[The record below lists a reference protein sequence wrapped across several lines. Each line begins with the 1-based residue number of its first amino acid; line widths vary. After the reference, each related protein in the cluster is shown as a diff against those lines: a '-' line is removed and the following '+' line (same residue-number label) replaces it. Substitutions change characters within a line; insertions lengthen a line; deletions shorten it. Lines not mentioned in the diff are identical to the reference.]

1 MELVEQAACMMHEMT
16 GRQES
21 VMKTLYE
28 IKQGSLVATEESTAV
43 VVVYTSPDEAERQEL
58 VNTLHLP
65 RHDLESALDPD
76 EISRVEFTPEYTYM
90 IWKRP
95 NNVSFEQQLKF
106 EVSSV
111 GLVLQRDKLTIITG
125 EGAIPLDGGE
135 FRKVGSLNS
144 VVLKAFLQTIHHY
157 FGHLKG
163 IKMLTAELQ
172 AKMNVSQDNTYLLQ
186 MFSLGESLIYYL
198 NAIEGNASVLT
209 KLRANAERMGIS
221 KEDLEMM
228 DDVIIEHQQ
237 CNRQTQIYSSVLSEL
252 MDARGNI
259 INNNMNV
266 LLKNL
271 TTINVVFLP
280 LNLIAGIG
288 GMSEY
293 SMMTNGVNWR
303 IAYGFFLLTM
313 IALGWLTWILL
324 RRQMAGTGIHFG
336 RRNKKRHI
344 LG

>member
-1 MELVEQAACMMHEMT
+1 
-16 GRQES
+16 
-21 VMKTLYE
+21 MKASYE
-28 IKQGSLVATEESTAV
+28 IKQGSLVPSDGGTAN
-43 VVVYTSPDEAERQEL
+43 VVVYTAPNEAEKQEL
-58 VNTLHLP
+58 VSSLNLP

-76 EISRVEFTPEYTYM
+76 EISRVDFTPEYTYVV
-90 IWKRP
+90 WKRP
-95 NNVSFEQQLKF
+95 NNVSYEQQLKF

-111 GLVLQRDKLTIITG
+111 GLVLQRDKLTIISG

-135 FRKVGSLNS
+135 FRKLGSMNS

-198 NAIEGNASVLT
+198 NAIEGNASVLS
-209 KLRANAERMGIS
+209 KLRANVDKLGIS

-271 TTINVVFLP
+271 TIINVVFLP
-280 LNLIAGIG
+280 LNLIASIG

-293 SMMTNGVNWR
+293 SVMTSSVSR
-303 IAYGFFLLTM
+303 QISYSLFILAM
-313 IALGWLTWILL
+313 IVLGWLTWVIL
-324 RRQMAGTGIHFG
+324 RREISGTGFHFV
-336 RRNKKRHI
+336 RNRKKKNI